1 MKTFAKLLP
10 AASVVVL
17 CLFGPA
23 RTGLAHDA
31 INGRPGSASDS
42 TQPGE
47 RSAKLAG
54 IALLAVMV
62 GAGAL
67 WWNRRRTLTA
77 DPAVRLVAMRA
88 LGQKERIAVLEISG
102 ERLVLG
108 VTPHRV
114 SLLARRPAVAAPDA
128 ATDKGGASR

>member
-1 MKTFAKLLP
+1 MKTAARFLL
-10 AASVVVL
+10 ALWVLAL

-23 RTGLAHDA
+23 RPGLGQDTGAGQVRDA
-31 INGRPGSASDS
+31 SNSDPGG
-42 TQPGE
+42 PN
-47 RSAKLAG
+47 AKLVG
-54 IALLAVMV
+54 IALLAVV
-62 GAGAL
+62 AGAGAL
-67 WWNRRRTLTA
+67 WWNRRRSLAA

-114 SLLARRPAVAAPDA
+114 SLLARRPATAAPDA
-128 ATDKGGASR
+128 ATGKGSGR

>member
-1 MKTFAKLLP
+1 MKTTARFLL
-10 AASVVVL
+10 ALWVLAL

-23 RTGLAHDA
+23 RPGLGQDTRAGQFRGASNSD
-31 INGRPGSASDS
+31 PGG
-42 TQPGE
+42 PN
-47 RSAKLAG
+47 AKLVG
-54 IALLAVMV
+54 IALLAVV
-62 GAGAL
+62 AGAGAY
-67 WWNRRRTLTA
+67 WWNRRRSLGA

-114 SLLARRPAVAAPDA
+114 SLLTRRPATAAPDA
-128 ATDKGGASR
+128 AADKGSGR